1 MSEPIKE
8 YTVRNFSAV
17 DEQVKQI
24 AERERVLTNKLK
36 LANLR
41 QACLIGGIG
50 LLVFGAFL
58 ILAAWAYRIAFPAE
72 QQIIEK
78 TEIIEKTIEPQKI
91 IIQTPA
97 GSIIT
102 DKNVATETST
112 TGLPPNAWGKNPTD
126 NNTSSTDKQ
135 LEVVPNIEN
144 AKQEPS
150 AIGTRKVTTFTN
162 VRSGIIGFNNVVT
175 GWIWAD
181 VTSKE
186 PGSQYCYIERLSR
199 DKIKTNVDLATKQSA
214 RSAPKDLYESTTAN
228 AAELSRKNWVSAMN
242 KCRWF

>member
-1 MSEPIKE
+1 MPEPLKE
-8 YTVRNFSAV
+8 YTVRDFSAV

-24 AERERVLTNKLK
+24 AERERVLTKKLK

-41 QACLIGGIG
+41 QVCLVAGIG

-102 DKNVATETST
+102 DKNVATEPSI
-112 TGLPPNAWGKNPTD
+112 TGLPPNAWGKNPKDT
-126 NNTSSTDKQ
+126 NTSTSDNK
-135 LEVVPNIEN
+135 LEVVPNIET
-144 AKQEPS
+144 AKQEAS

-162 VRSGIIGFNNVVT
+162 VSSGVIGFNDVVT
-175 GWIWAD
+175 GWIWQD
-181 VTSKE
+181 VKSKE
-186 PGSQYCYIERLSR
+186 PGSQYCYLEKFSR
-199 DKIKTNVDLATKQSA
+199 DKIKTNIDLATKQNSL
-214 RSAPKDLYESTTAN
+214 SAPKDLYESTTAN
-228 AAELSRKNWVSAMN
+228 AAGLSRANWVSAMN